1 LADFTIEVF
10 DSGGTSIG
18 SITVGPRT
26 LPDSFVG
33 VVSSVPF
40 KSAEFRPNDPNDSWG
55 VDDLEHVSAALG
67 TKYCTSNPNT
77 TGSAADITASG
88 SASSAAGDLT
98 LTSAPIP
105 NQAGVFFHGAS
116 QGNTPFGCG
125 FLCAATGT
133 ERGAV
138 VVATGNS
145 ASYTYDNSNAKHD
158 LGGFVGTTRNFQHWY
173 RDPLNAGACGD
184 TFNTSNAISI
194 GILP

>member
-1 LADFTIEVF
+1 LFAQSLFECGKPGQHGLAFASTHLGKQHVLEVQRER
-10 DSGGTSIG
+10 D
-18 SITVGPRT
+18 
-26 LPDSFVG
+26 
-33 VVSSVPF
+33 
-40 KSAEFRPNDPNDSWG
+40 E
-55 VDDLEHVSAALG
+55 
-67 TKYCTSNPNT
+67 
-77 TGSAADITASG
+77 
-88 SASSAAGDLT
+88 GDLT